1 MTTLNE
7 QAVELHRAAPAIL
20 GRLLLVQEDLGD
32 AFDLHFIPESF
43 GEPAGPNSRGILR
56 VYGYLKGQYDDE
68 FYWTYF
74 NSTNFRWRYA
84 EDQE

>member
-20 GRLLLVQEDLGD
+20 GRRLLVQEGQSDNYDLY
-32 AFDLHFIPESF
+32 FIPDSF
-43 GEPAGPNSRGILR
+43 GEPAGLNIRGILR
-56 VYGYLKGQYDDE
+56 VYGYLKGPYDDD

-74 NSTNFRWRYA
+74 NSTNFHWRYV